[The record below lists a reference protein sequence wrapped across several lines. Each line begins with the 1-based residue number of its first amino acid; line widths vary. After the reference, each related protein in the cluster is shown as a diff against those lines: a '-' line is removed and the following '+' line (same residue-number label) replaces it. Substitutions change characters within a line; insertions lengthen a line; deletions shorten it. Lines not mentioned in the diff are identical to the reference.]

1 MKRKSRQQ
9 QLNCSKPKKENT
21 ECVWGINEGWF
32 AVMTPSGEKTPP
44 QQQNWQRGEERGING
59 HENINN

>member
-44 QQQNWQRGEERGING
+44 QQQNWQ
-59 HENINN
+59 